1 MALTEEMKQI
11 FIEACEN
18 LAGMGERVL
27 GFVHLDLDP
36 TKFPEGF
43 HFSTDGDEPTL
54 TSVVPVDLKLI
65 VEHITAQTYSEWDLE
80 LLFEDQDWTVVLV
93 GYHIQS
99 TSQSSL
105 DLLNGVSDPS
115 LSRSGQ

>member
-1 MALTEEMKQI
+1 MFAN
-11 FIEACEN
+11 EN
-18 LAGMGERVL
+18 YGIAATRHGLSA
-27 GFVHLDLDP
+27 
-36 TKFPEGF
+36 
-43 HFSTDGDEPTL
+43 L

-80 LLFEDQDWTVVLV
+80 LRFEDQDWTVVLV

-105 DLLNGVSDPS
+105 DLQNGVSDPS